1 MKVKF
6 VFLATYLLEPREEN
20 MEILLIFG
28 LIMAIENLIKHMILA
43 LFNFVGGSILA
54 KYIIIISAWW

>member
-1 MKVKF
+1 
-6 VFLATYLLEPREEN
+6 
-20 MEILLIFG
+20 
-28 LIMAIENLIKHMILA
+28 MILA